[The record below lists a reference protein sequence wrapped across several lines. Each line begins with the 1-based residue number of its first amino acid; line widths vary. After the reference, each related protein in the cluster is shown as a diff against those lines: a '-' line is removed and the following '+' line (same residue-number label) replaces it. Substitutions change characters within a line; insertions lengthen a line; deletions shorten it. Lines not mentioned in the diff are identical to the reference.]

1 MKKKDRRIIAVAS
14 GFNTKNLRSS
24 ESLKLLNWGF
34 RNTNTFEISKKDET
48 IFELNTWLGIKDKI
62 KAMPNEDY
70 YLTINKKNIGH
81 LSVSLEYDGPI
92 LAPVKKGDQIAN
104 IIVSKKDKKIKTL
117 PLYAAEDLKKV
128 NFFKSLVTSLN
139 YLIWGDV

>member
-1 MKKKDRRIIAVAS
+1 MKKKDRRIIAVVS
-14 GFNTKNLRSS
+14 GFETKNTRSS

-34 RNTNTFEISKKDET
+34 RNTNTFEISKKNQTTFD
-48 IFELNTWLGIKDKI
+48 LDTWLGKKEKI
-62 KAMPNEDY
+62 KATSKEDY
-70 YLTINKKNIGH
+70 YITINKKDTRH

-92 LAPVKKGDQIAN
+92 IAPIDKGTQVAN
-104 IIVSKKDKKIKTL
+104 IIVLKKDEVIKKL

-128 NFFKSLVTSLN
+128 NFFKSLLKSLN